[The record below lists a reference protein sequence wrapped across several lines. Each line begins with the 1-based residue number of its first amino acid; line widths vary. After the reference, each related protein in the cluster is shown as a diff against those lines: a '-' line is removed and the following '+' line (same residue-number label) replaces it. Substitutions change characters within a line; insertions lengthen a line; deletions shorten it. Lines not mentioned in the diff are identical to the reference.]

1 MCLTW
6 SQTQKTVFVVS
17 ILEMN
22 LVTAV
27 DNLSVSIINYPDL
40 WCSRYDNV
48 IILRRDRQALF
59 TRSKH
64 MFDFIMTTNVETS
77 TDAVLL

>member
-1 MCLTW
+1 
-6 SQTQKTVFVVS
+6 
-17 ILEMN
+17 MN
-22 LVTAV
+22 LVTVV
-27 DNLSVSIINYPDL
+27 DNLSVSIINYSDL
-40 WCSRYDNV
+40 LCSRYDNGIHV

-64 MFDFIMTTNVETS
+64 MFDFIMTTNVGAS